1 MPNEKIGTLRGLKV
15 KQVVTKAKK
24 ISITLEGKL
33 VDISSVG
40 ATLDLILA
48 KYNSASTAE
57 AFVQVYGEIEES
69 PARSRKTQIRI
80 NAVSGR

>member
-1 MPNEKIGTLRGLKV
+1 MPNDKIGTLRGLKV

-33 VDISSVG
+33 TDISSVG
-40 ATLDLILA
+40 ATLDTILA

-57 AFVQVYGEIEES
+57 AFVQVCGEIEETPS
-69 PARSRKTQIRI
+69 KEQEDADKD
-80 NAVSGR
+80 